1 MGATPSVDVF
11 ARDLEE
17 ALDPESGIEEEY
29 MPYHDAVP
37 TACSLGVQL
46 APAAP
51 AAVAEDGA
59 VLQPAG
65 QASAC
70 ELDRDVLRADEAS

>member
-1 MGATPSVDVF
+1 MESSREVSTDSSHTTQPTTESGTEIMGATPSVDVF

-37 TACSLGVQL
+37 TACS
-46 APAAP
+46 
-51 AAVAEDGA
+51 DH
-59 VLQPAG
+59 
-65 QASAC
+65 
-70 ELDRDVLRADEAS
+70 R

>member
-37 TACSLGVQL
+37 TVCS
-46 APAAP
+46 
-51 AAVAEDGA
+51 DH
-59 VLQPAG
+59 
-65 QASAC
+65 
-70 ELDRDVLRADEAS
+70 R